1 MSSFPET
8 EEYVLKFFRWLPVN
22 RVRALRFLRQVRA
35 IRYFIIMATLGLCI
49 FIWGGSDIHV
59 LIKSLLTSVFLV
71 TAFLSRKISYIAARA
86 KGFSNIPLV
95 IEEIDNHRLSKLDH
109 FIEGNKR
116 LSKEPSILKMISNSK
131 NNVFDIYHYLNGMIL
146 ISDSLDMPCVPD
158 NGDTGL
164 TE

>member
-1 MSSFPET
+1 MSSFSET
-8 EEYVLKFFRWLPVN
+8 EAYVLKFFRWLPVN

-35 IRYFIIMATLGLCI
+35 IRYFLIMATLGICI

-59 LIKSLLTSVFLV
+59 CIKSLLTNVFLV
-71 TAFLSRKISYIAARA
+71 TAFFSKKISYIAARA
-86 KGFSNIPLV
+86 KRFSNIPLI
-95 IEEIDNHRLSKLDH
+95 IEEIDNHRLRKLDH

-131 NNVFDIYHYLNGMIL
+131 SNVFDIYHYLNGMIL
-146 ISDSLDMPCVPD
+146 ISDSLDMLSVPE
-158 NGDTGL
+158 NGGAGL